1 MTKRI
6 AVPIIAALALVFA
19 ASVALIARAQPTPTG
34 SQYPWLIP
42 TGMTHSTQQFA
53 EYSQGVELRLTNNT
67 ATTALTISPL
77 AGTSEQATVRWVC
90 RAISGTGVTA
100 GDTWSSTVITAF
112 KNPSGTASFTSSGST
127 TLSTLSDT
135 SMSGVQGGFAASGGN
150 INVQVAGLSGVTM
163 DCMVTDDVIAD

>member
-1 MTKRI
+1 MNKRF
-6 AVPIIAALALVFA
+6 AVITSALVA
-19 ASVALIARAQPTPTG
+19 IVLAVALVARAQSTPQGG
-34 SQYPWLIP
+34 SYSWSIP
-42 TGMTHSTQQFA
+42 TGMTRNTQQFA
-53 EYSQGVELRLTNNT
+53 GYLQGVTLRLTNNT

-90 RAISGTGVTA
+90 RAVSGSGVVA

-112 KNPSGTASFTSSGST
+112 KNVGGTTSFTSSGST

-135 SMSGVQGGFAASGGN
+135 SMSGVQGGFQASGGN
-150 INVQVAGLSGVTM
+150 INVQVSGLSGATL